1 MAKKRIVSGMRPTGR
16 MHLGHLHGALDN
28 WKRLTKDYECF
39 YFIADWHAL
48 TSDYSDTAGLRGFT
62 QDIIIDWIS
71 IGLDP
76 EIATFFVQSH
86 ILEHAELH
94 LLFSMV
100 TPLPWLERNP
110 TYKEQLKEL
119 TQKDLY
125 TYGFLGYPVLQAA
138 DILIYKAN
146 GVPVGEDQAPHVELT
161 REIARRFNYIYGEIF
176 PVPDLLLAPTPR
188 LLGFDRRKMSKSYG
202 NAIFL
207 SDDQETVAEK
217 VGRMITDPQRARK
230 SDPGDPGVCNVFS
243 FHEFYA
249 PPETVRQI
257 ESDCRAAA
265 IGCVECKKRMAGYL
279 NQSLAPVREKR
290 LELEADPERVRAV
303 IHDGTERARGIARQT
318 MAEVREAVKI

>member
-1 MAKKRIVSGMRPTGR
+1 MERKRIVSGMRPTGR
-16 MHLGHLHGALDN
+16 MHLGHLHGALEN
-28 WKRLTKDYECF
+28 WKRLTRDYECF

-62 QDIIIDWIS
+62 HDIIIDWIS

-110 TYKEQLKEL
+110 TYKEQLREL
-119 TQKDLY
+119 SQKDLY

-138 DILIYKAN
+138 DILIYKAI

-161 REIARRFNYIYGEIF
+161 REIARRFNHIYGEIF
-176 PVPDLLLAPTPR
+176 PVPDLLLAPTPK
-188 LLGFDRRKMSKSYG
+188 LLGIDRRKMSKSYG
-202 NAIFL
+202 NAIYL
-207 SDDQETVAEK
+207 SDDEATVADK
-217 VGRMITDPQRARK
+217 VSRMITDPQRARK
-230 SDPGDPGVCNVFS
+230 SDPGDPAVCNVFS

-249 PPETVRQI
+249 PPEVVRQI
-257 ESDCRAAA
+257 EADCRSAA
-265 IGCVECKKRMAGYL
+265 IGCVECKKLMAGYL
-279 NQSLAPVREKR
+279 NRSLEPVRETRK
-290 LELEADPERVRAV
+290 ELEANPERVRAV

-318 MAEVREAVKI
+318 MEEVREAVKI